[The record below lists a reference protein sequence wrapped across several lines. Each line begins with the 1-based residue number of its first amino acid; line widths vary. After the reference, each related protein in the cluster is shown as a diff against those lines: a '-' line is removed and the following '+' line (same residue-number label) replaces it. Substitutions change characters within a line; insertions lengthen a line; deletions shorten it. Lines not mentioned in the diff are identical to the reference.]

1 MLDEAK
7 DRFKRFCALLES
19 FVLLIE
25 QIKNLKNHVLDIL
38 KEQDNMDE
46 PMKEFMR
53 KFRKP

>member
-25 QIKNLKNHVLDIL
+25 QIKNLKNHVIDIL